1 MATVLV
7 VATNDDLETCLT
19 FHWAKQLQRSLV
31 QMGHEVAFL
40 GAHNVTD
47 SNLVN
52 AIASAHPAIEFVI
65 FYGHGDVDRLLAQRS
80 SAVDTAMPILVDDVH
95 VHVLT

>member
-65 FYGHGDVDRLLAQRS
+65 LLAQRS